1 MDLVEFAMDLEDAF
15 GIQIPDRDA
24 ADLLTVGQWHEYLKS
39 RVREMSPDEVWQK
52 ETDVLCKLLNLDAVQ
67 RANVKPTDH
76 LVRDLG
82 FT

>member
-15 GIQIPDRDA
+15 GIEIPDRDA

-39 RVREMSPDEVWQK
+39 RAPAMSADEVWQK
-52 ETDVLCKLLNLDAVQ
+52 ELDVLCKLLHLDAAR

-76 LVRDLG
+76 VVRDLG